1 MARVLVVEDDPVVV
15 RSLQS
20 ALEEHGGFETIGTT
34 STAEAAALAA
44 EADVVIAGVRS
55 IGTRGGGTRGGG
67 AGAEDGLAFIAQL
80 VAADPTTEALLTTA
94 TADADATARAL
105 AAVGPL
111 RHVARPLEA
120 DELVPRVHAALE
132 RRGLRRTVRELQG
145 QLASHTAELA
155 ATHGSLAT
163 ATERL
168 VQAEQLAA
176 VGRVVSGI
184 AHALTEQLA
193 LVGYAEALKS
203 RVAGDPELVELAD
216 VIVAA
221 QKRLAAMVD
230 EIRDFTSAGDDRRS
244 LARQPADLA
253 AVVDEALTILGFDR
267 EVRRRRLVRQWAAH
281 PIVELD
287 HDKFSQV
294 IVNLVSNAA
303 LATRPGDAITLRI
316 AVDGEHA
323 VLTVEDRGDGM
334 PPEVL
339 ARLGEPFFT
348 TRGDRGSGLGVGICM
363 RIVEAHG
370 GRLTFCSAVGEG
382 TTAQVRLPVVPWRAG
397 SGG

>member
-1 MARVLVVEDDPVVV
+1 MALVLVVDDDPLVV
-15 RSLQS
+15 RSIQALLQEHA
-20 ALEEHGGFETIGTT
+20 ALETAGTT
-34 STAEAAALAA
+34 SLDEARTRAG
-44 EADVVIAGVRS
+44 EADVLVIGLRV
-55 IGTRGGGTRGGG
+55 TG
-67 AGAEDGLAFIAQL
+67 AGADDGLAFIKEL
-80 VAADPTTEALLTTA
+80 VRDDDTVETLLTTA
-94 TADADATARAL
+94 TADADGTARAL

-111 RHVARPLEA
+111 RHIARPVDPDAL
-120 DELVPRVHAALE
+120 LPRVHAAIE
-132 RRGLRRTVRELQG
+132 RRTLRRTVRALHG
-145 QLASHTAELA
+145 QLATHTAELA

-203 RVAGDPELVELAD
+203 RVAGDAELVELAD

-230 EIRDFTSAGDDRRS
+230 EIRDFASAGDERRS
-244 LARQPADLA
+244 LARQPSDLA
-253 AVVDEALTILGFDR
+253 AVVDEALAIVGFDR
-267 EVRRRRLVRQWAAH
+267 DVRRRKLVRQWRAH

-294 IVNLVSNAA
+294 VVNLVSNAA
-303 LATRPGDAITLRI
+303 LATEVGDEVTVSI
-316 AVDGEHA
+316 ALDGDRA
-323 VLTVEDRGDGM
+323 QVIVEDRGAGM

-348 TRGDRGSGLGVGICM
+348 TRGERGSGLGVGICM

-370 GRLTFCSAVGEG
+370 GTLTYCSEVGQG
-382 TTAQVRLPVVPWRAG
+382 TTAVISLPVIPATPGGRA
-397 SGG
+397 